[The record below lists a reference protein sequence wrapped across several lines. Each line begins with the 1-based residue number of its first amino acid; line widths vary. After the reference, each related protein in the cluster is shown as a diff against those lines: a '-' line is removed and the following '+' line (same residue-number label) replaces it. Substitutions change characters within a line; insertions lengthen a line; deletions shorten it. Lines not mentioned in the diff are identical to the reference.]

1 MQLQLAYSLVLGHVD
16 LNVDTFLAI
25 QMLES
30 RIQTIAVAATSTTTV
45 VHIIH
50 TMQEALFTLSLSVPK
65 CYFLPAAA

>member
-30 RIQTIAVAATSTTTV
+30 RIQTIAVAATSV
-45 VHIIH
+45 
-50 TMQEALFTLSLSVPK
+50 ELNSLDNI
-65 CYFLPAAA
+65 LT